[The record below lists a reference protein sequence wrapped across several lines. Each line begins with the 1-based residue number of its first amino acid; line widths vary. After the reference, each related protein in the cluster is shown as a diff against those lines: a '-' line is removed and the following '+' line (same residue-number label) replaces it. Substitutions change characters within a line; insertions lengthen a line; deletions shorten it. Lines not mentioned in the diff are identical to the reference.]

1 MEIKNKTSS
10 KKELSNKFLIHKKSG
25 KNTDRLIRKRLGAE
39 GHPISHFQGNL
50 EAQTTRCRNTKQ
62 KYTYHEERRQPDQH

>member
-10 KKELSNKFLIHKKSG
+10 KKELSNKFLIHKKPG

-39 GHPISHFQGNL
+39 GHPISHFQWNL

-62 KYTYHEERRQPDQH
+62 QYTYHEERRQPDQH